1 MGVQLEDGWVDSGVN
16 ARVRPNGTFIIGAQ
30 RARVDASTYGFTLV

>member
-16 ARVRPNGTFIIGAQ
+16 ARVRPNGTFVIGAS
-30 RARVDASTYGFTLV
+30 RLRMDASTHDFTLV